1 MTSDLKDL
9 KKMRYSICISGAAA
23 GQTVV
28 DSRDKAIVLG
38 EAIART
44 GHILTTG
51 ATVGLPYFSAYG
63 AKKAGG
69 TSIGFSPA
77 SSLRSHVR
85 KYRLPHDVFDFINFT
100 GMDYV
105 GRDLYLVQSSD
116 AVITVG
122 GRFGSLHEFTS
133 ALEARKPCGVLL
145 GSGGT
150 ADLIP
155 QLMKTLSPPAGD
167 IVIYDDD
174 PERLVKRMVEI
185 LDDKYE
191 DIRTQLE
198 RDEHWYLKEGL
209 ADPSLADPDATSRVS
224 NRRG

>member
-1 MTSDLKDL
+1 MSPDLKEL
-9 KKMRYSICISGAAA
+9 KHLRYSICVSGAAA
-23 GQTVV
+23 GITVKMSH
-28 DSRDKAIVLG
+28 DLATTLG
-38 EAIART
+38 RVIAEE

-51 ATVGLPYFSAYG
+51 ATVGLPYYAAHG
-63 AKKAGG
+63 AKEAGG

-77 SSLRSHVR
+77 ASLREHLR

-100 GMDYV
+100 GMNYV

-133 ALEARKPCGVLL
+133 ALEAHMPCGVLL

-155 QLMKTLSPPAGD
+155 DLMKKLQAPAGD
-167 IVIYDDD
+167 LVIYDTD
-174 PERLVKRMVEI
+174 PEKLVKKVI
-185 LDDKYE
+185 AVLDKEYK
-191 DIRTQLE
+191 DIREQLK
-198 RDEHWYLKEGL
+198 RDEHWYLKRDLMQSPPPRAG
-209 ADPSLADPDATSRVS
+209 
-224 NRRG
+224 

>member
-1 MTSDLKDL
+1 MTPSDSTKHPL
-9 KKMRYSICISGAAA
+9 RYSICVSGAAA
-23 GQTVV
+23 GHTVT
-28 DSRDKAIVLG
+28 SSAKLAEQIGKAIA
-38 EAIART
+38 EM
-44 GHILTTG
+44 GHVLTTG
-51 ATVGLPYFSAYG
+51 ATVGLPYFAAKG

-77 SSLRSHVR
+77 ASLREHLR

-100 GMDYV
+100 GLNYV

-116 AVITVG
+116 AVITIG

-133 ALEARKPCGVLL
+133 ALEANKPSGVLI

-155 QLMKTLSPPAGD
+155 SLMKVLEPPHGD

-174 PERLVKRMVEI
+174 PVRLIKRIVEL
-185 LDDKYE
+185 LDKKYA
-191 DIRTQLE
+191 DIREDLKAPSQ
-198 RDEHWYLKEGL
+198 HWYLDK
-209 ADPSLADPDATSRVS
+209 DTYKSPSNKHL
-224 NRRG
+224 G

>member
-1 MTSDLKDL
+1 MAPELKEL
-9 KKMRYSICISGAAA
+9 KKLRYSICVSGAAA
-23 GQTVV
+23 GMTV
-28 DSRDKAIVLG
+28 KTAHALAEALG
-38 EAIART
+38 KTIAEE

-51 ATVGLPYFSAYG
+51 ATVGLPYFAAAG

-77 SSLRSHVR
+77 SSLREHLR

-100 GMDYV
+100 GMNYV

-116 AVITVG
+116 AIITVG

-133 ALEARKPCGVLL
+133 ALEAHKPCGVLI

-155 QLMKTLSPPAGD
+155 ELMTTLQPPD
-167 IVIYDDD
+167 NDLVVYDDD
-174 PERLVKRMVEI
+174 PIKLIKKMVKI
-185 LDDKYE
+185 LDKKYA
-191 DIRTQLE
+191 DIRRQIA
-198 RDEHWYLKEGL
+198 RDEHWYL
-209 ADPSLADPDATSRVS
+209 
-224 NRRG
+224 RRDLTQSPPPRAG

>member
-1 MTSDLKDL
+1 MSPDLKQL
-9 KKMRYSICISGAAA
+9 KHLRYSICVSGAAA
-23 GQTVV
+23 GATVTGA
-28 DSRDKAIVLG
+28 RDLAEELG
-38 EAIART
+38 RSIARE

-51 ATVGLPYFSAYG
+51 ATVGLPYFAAHG
-63 AKKAGG
+63 AKEEGG

-77 SSLRSHVR
+77 SSLREHLR

-100 GMDYV
+100 GMNYV

-133 ALEARKPCGVLL
+133 ALEAHKPCGILL

-155 QLMKTLSPPAGD
+155 ELMRTLQAPHD
-167 IVIYDDD
+167 DLVIYDDE
-174 PERLVKRMVEI
+174 PKRLIKRMVDI
-185 LDDKYE
+185 LDEKYE
-191 DIRTQLE
+191 DIHKQLK
-198 RDEHWYLKEGL
+198 RDEHWYLKRDL
-209 ADPSLADPDATSRVS
+209 MQSPPSRA
-224 NRRG
+224 G

>member
-1 MTSDLKDL
+1 MTNDLHDLKDL
-9 KKMRYSICISGAAA
+9 RYSICVSGAAA
-23 GQTVV
+23 GRTVKESSQLAERV
-28 DSRDKAIVLG
+28 GA
-38 EAIART
+38 EIAKE

-51 ATVGLPYFSAYG
+51 ATVGLPYYAAYG

-77 SSLRSHVR
+77 SSLREHLR

-100 GMDYV
+100 GLNYV

-116 AVITVG
+116 AVITIG

-155 QLMKTLSPPAGD
+155 SLMELDPSYSD
-167 IVIYDDD
+167 MVIYDDN
-174 PERLVKRMVEI
+174 PEELVKRMVTL
-185 LDDKYE
+185 LDERYK
-191 DIRTQLE
+191 DIHDQLQNHN
-198 RDEHWYLKEGL
+198 EHWYLHH
-209 ADPSLADPDATSRVS
+209 DAEQGPPPRA
-224 NRRG
+224 G